1 MQVFKNYDQVLRSL
15 ITAYVYNR
23 DEVEIIAALEQV
35 KRRINGGAWEQP
47 IDEADII
54 ASVLYHLYG
63 DYGTS
68 PRYGWFYNKQLIDE
82 FTKILDEEIEELKQQ
97 IKLDEEGGEDGR
109 ADDN

>member
-1 MQVFKNYDQVLRSL
+1 MQIFKNYDQVLRSV
-15 ITAYVYNR
+15 ITAFCYNR
-23 DEVEIIAALEQV
+23 DDAELIAALEQV

-68 PRYGWFYNKQLIDE
+68 PRYGWFDNKQLIDE
-82 FTKILDEEIEELKQQ
+82 FSKIIDEEIEDLKQH
-97 IKLDEEGGEDGR
+97 IELYEEMEEDG
-109 ADDN
+109 